1 MLPTAAVHRGRSS
14 TSWLGLLLLQ
24 RFWSSPRSS
33 DAGCPREA
41 RWSPPPLAAPPG
53 MGPALVV
60 GGHKAARVGA
70 VAPLRAIADTSLAVA
85 FGASMRSL
93 GEVATSLVIGAFAY
107 RSGVLGPEGLAVLS
121 KLYGAI
127 FIPALLFGR
136 VARTAASLQAW
147 GVESWLLLIPL
158 CAPIQIGI
166 QLLLSR
172 KVLRWVAGVDPDSTK
187 GRIMRVAMSYQNS
200 ALPLLFCQALFRRAP
215 DNLLMAEGAISFY
228 LIGWTCMFWTLG
240 VKIMEDAPPEDGSAN
255 KEAKR
260 TATVESVQPVSLW
273 PRIRRHLPSIINP
286 PICGAMAGLA
296 FGLTPFLRWLMV
308 PYGARVHPPPMAFVF
323 HGIENVGLGAL
334 PTSQLVLSGSLALS
348 LDRKSAVKCGGAGPG
363 LQPEERWRLRE
374 LLTVCG
380 ARILLGPVFC
390 GFIFCSTLQALGVL
404 PIAHGTSKVLAVVL
418 LLESF
423 MPTTPNSIV
432 IPNVLGRR
440 RMASA
445 MAQLLLAVYVVALP
459 CAGFWLSIGLF
470 WTGL

>member
-1 MLPTAAVHRGRSS
+1 MSG
-14 TSWLGLLLLQ
+14 LGLLLLN
-24 RFWSSPRSS
+24 RFWSSTRSS
-33 DAGCPREA
+33 EAGCSRE
-41 RWSPPPLAAPPG
+41 SPPPRAALPG
-53 MGPALVV
+53 MLPALVA
-60 GGHKAARVGA
+60 GGHKVARVGV
-70 VAPLRAIADTSLAVA
+70 VAPLRVSADTSFAAA
-85 FGASMRSL
+85 FEVSAKSL

-107 RSGVLGPEGLAVLS
+107 RSGVLGLEGLAVLS

-158 CAPIQIGI
+158 CAPLQIAI

-172 KVLRWVAGVDPDSTK
+172 KVLRWVADVDPDSTR
-187 GRIMRVAMSYQNS
+187 GRIMRAAMSYQNS
-200 ALPLLFCQALFRRAP
+200 ALPLLFCQALFRHAP

-240 VKIMEDAPPEDGSAN
+240 VKILEDAPPEDLSAK
-255 KEAKR
+255 KEPKG
-260 TATVESVQPVSLW
+260 TATGESKQPLSLW
-273 PRIRRHLPSIINP
+273 PGVWRHLSSIINP

-296 FGLTPFLRWLMV
+296 FGLIPLLRWLAV
-308 PYGARVHPPPMAFVF
+308 PHGGRAHPPPLAFVF
-323 HGIENVGLGAL
+323 HGLENIGLGAL
-334 PTSQLVLSGSLALS
+334 PTSQLVLSGSLAVS
-348 LDRKSAVKCGGAGPG
+348 LDRQSAVKDGGAGLG
-363 LQPEERWRLRE
+363 LQPEERWSLRD

-380 ARILLGPVFC
+380 ARIFLGPAFC
-390 GFIFCSTLQALGVL
+390 GFIFCSMLQALGIL
-404 PIAHGTSKVLAVVL
+404 PIRHGTSQVLAIVL

-423 MPTTPNSIV
+423 MPTTPNCIV

-459 CAGFWLSIGLF
+459 FAGFWLSIGLY
-470 WTGL
+470 WTAF